1 MGINMS
7 VAAATAAAAAAAAV
21 AAAATE
27 ATTIATAA
35 TTDLVGEKS
44 IVFAFSRWQ
53 RLQKLRKELRKE
65 SSHAHEYKLSN
76 NNKVIVEH
84 VVVEE

>member
-7 VAAATAAAAAAAAV
+7 VAAATAVAATATVATAAA
-21 AAAATE
+21 
-27 ATTIATAA
+27 ATTIATAT

-53 RLQKLRKELRKE
+53 QLQKLRKE
-65 SSHAHEYKLSN
+65 SSHAHEHKLSN

>member
-1 MGINMS
+1 MS
-7 VAAATAAAAAAAAV
+7 VAATAAAVAAAV
-21 AAAATE
+21 AAAATAATAAA
-27 ATTIATAA
+27 ATTIATAT

-53 RLQKLRKELRKE
+53 QLQKLRKELRKE

>member
-1 MGINMS
+1 MLCEWAQS
-7 VAAATAAAAAAAAV
+7 VSL
-21 AAAATE
+21 E
-27 ATTIATAA
+27 
-35 TTDLVGEKS
+35 LVK
-44 IVFAFSRWQ
+44 
-53 RLQKLRKELRKE
+53 LRKE